1 MEEMQSL
8 SGTWETQILSRGCGR
23 CTGAAAGGEQGFFL
37 VWQSHRRIVPKM
49 KTAPAGMPM
58 ITGQGRLLTEEG
70 GTGALGGLGS
80 GHRGREETERVN

>member
-1 MEEMQSL
+1 
-8 SGTWETQILSRGCGR
+8 
-23 CTGAAAGGEQGFFL
+23 
-37 VWQSHRRIVPKM
+37 M